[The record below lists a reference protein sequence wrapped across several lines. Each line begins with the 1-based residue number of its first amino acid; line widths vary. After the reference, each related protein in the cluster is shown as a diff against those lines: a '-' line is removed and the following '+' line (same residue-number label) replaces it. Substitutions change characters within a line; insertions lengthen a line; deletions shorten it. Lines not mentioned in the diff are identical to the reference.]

1 MIMSQA
7 ITARPSVISTL
18 KQICLR
24 KQEIAQIYKAMAKLE
39 SSASRRETLRKMA
52 TSSEQSILSPARIL
66 KQLGESVPSL
76 KYSWWQRSWHQL
88 IAEVNLPLI
97 LNLVQKLEAQDNYY
111 LNQILAEYGQ
121 KTTAADAMNDQTQDR
136 LIWQQMLS
144 PHCCYRGQLTSENL
158 RFNQVFQEF
167 SNQVAIAC
175 ALETSGKISP
185 TQAMERLEQLWQEL
199 QDSHPES

>member
-1 MIMSQA
+1 MSQA

-24 KQEIAQIYKAMAKLE
+24 KQEIAQIYKAMAKRE
-39 SSASRRETLRKMA
+39 SSESRRETLRKMA
-52 TSSEQSILSPARIL
+52 TSSEQSILSPARTL

-76 KYSWWQRSWHQL
+76 KYSWWQRSRDYL

-97 LNLVQKLEAQDNYY
+97 LHLIEKLEAQDNYY
-111 LNQILAEYGQ
+111 LNQILAEYGE
-121 KTTAADAMNDQTQDR
+121 KTTDAINDPREAR
-136 LIWQQMLS
+136 LVLQEMLS
-144 PHCCYRGQLTSENL
+144 PYCRYRGQLTSENL

-185 TQAMERLEQLWQEL
+185 KQAMERLEQLWQEL

>member
-24 KQEIAQIYKAMAKLE
+24 KQEIAQIYKAMAKRE
-39 SSASRRETLRKMA
+39 SSESRRETLRKMA
-52 TSSEQSILSPARIL
+52 TSSEQSILSPARTL
-66 KQLGESVPSL
+66 KRLGESVPSL
-76 KYSWWQRSWHQL
+76 KYSWWQRSRDYL
-88 IAEVNLPLI
+88 IVEVNLPLI
-97 LNLVQKLEAQDNYY
+97 LNLIEKLEAQDNYY
-111 LNQILAEYGQ
+111 LNQILAEYGE
-121 KTTAADAMNDQTQDR
+121 KTTDAINDPREAR
-136 LIWQQMLS
+136 LVLQEMLS
-144 PHCCYRGQLTSENL
+144 PYCRYRGQLTSENI

-185 TQAMERLEQLWQEL
+185 KQAMERLEQLWQEL

>member
-24 KQEIAQIYKAMAKLE
+24 KQEIAQIYKAMAKRE
-39 SSASRRETLRKMA
+39 SSESRRETLRKMA
-52 TSSEQSILSPARIL
+52 TSSEQSILSPARTL

-76 KYSWWQRSWHQL
+76 KYSWWQRSRDYL

-97 LNLVQKLEAQDNYY
+97 LHLIEKLEAQDNYY
-111 LNQILAEYGQ
+111 LNQILAEYGE
-121 KTTAADAMNDQTQDR
+121 KTTDAINDPREAR
-136 LIWQQMLS
+136 LVLQEMLS
-144 PHCCYRGQLTSENL
+144 PYCRYRGQLTSENL

-185 TQAMERLEQLWQEL
+185 KQAMERLEQLWQEL

>member
-24 KQEIAQIYKAMAKLE
+24 KQEIAQIYKAMAKRE
-39 SSASRRETLRKMA
+39 SSESRRETLRKMA
-52 TSSEQSILSPARIL
+52 TSSEQSILSPARTL

-76 KYSWWQRSWHQL
+76 KYSWWQRSRDYL

-97 LNLVQKLEAQDNYY
+97 LNLIEKLEAQDNYY
-111 LNQILAEYGQ
+111 LNQILAEDGQ
-121 KTTAADAMNDQTQDR
+121 KTTYAMNDQTQDR
-136 LIWQQMLS
+136 LVLQEMLS
-144 PHCCYRGQLTSENL
+144 PYCRYRGQLTSENL

-185 TQAMERLEQLWQEL
+185 KQAMERLEQLWQEL

>member
-39 SSASRRETLRKMA
+39 SSESRRETLRKMA
-52 TSSEQSILSPARIL
+52 TSSEQSILSPARTL

-76 KYSWWQRSWHQL
+76 KYSWWQRSRDYL

-97 LNLVQKLEAQDNYY
+97 LHLIEKLEAQDNYY
-111 LNQILAEYGQ
+111 LNQILAEYGE
-121 KTTAADAMNDQTQDR
+121 KTTDAINDPREAR
-136 LIWQQMLS
+136 LVLQEMLS
-144 PHCCYRGQLTSENL
+144 PYCRYRGQLTSENL

-185 TQAMERLEQLWQEL
+185 KQAMERLEQLWQEL
-199 QDSHPES
+199 QDSQPES

>member
-24 KQEIAQIYKAMAKLE
+24 KQEIAQIYKAMAKRE
-39 SSASRRETLRKMA
+39 SSESRRETLRKMA
-52 TSSEQSILSPARIL
+52 TSSEQSILSPARTL

-76 KYSWWQRSWHQL
+76 KYSWWQRSRDYL

-97 LNLVQKLEAQDNYY
+97 LHLIEKLEAQDNYY
-111 LNQILAEYGQ
+111 LNQILAEYGE
-121 KTTAADAMNDQTQDR
+121 KTTDAINDPREAR
-136 LIWQQMLS
+136 LVLQEMLS
-144 PHCCYRGQLTSENL
+144 PYCRYRGQLTSENI

-185 TQAMERLEQLWQEL
+185 KQAMERLEQLWQEL

>member
-1 MIMSQA
+1 MMMSQA
-7 ITARPSVISTL
+7 ITSRPSVISTL

-24 KQEIAQIYKAMAKLE
+24 KQEIAQIYKAMAKRE

-52 TSSEQSILSPARIL
+52 SSSEQSILSPACTL
-66 KQLGESVPSL
+66 NQLGESVPSL

-88 IAEVNLPLI
+88 IAQVNLPLI
-97 LNLVQKLEAQDNYY
+97 LHLIQKLEAQDNYY

-121 KTTAADAMNDQTQDR
+121 KTTAAINDRSEDR
-136 LIWQQMLS
+136 QVLQQMLS
-144 PHCCYRGQLTSENL
+144 PHCRYRGQLTSEHL
-158 RFNQVFQEF
+158 RFNQVFQDF

-185 TQAMERLEQLWQEL
+185 AQAMERLEQLWEEL
-199 QDSHPES
+199 QDSQPES

>member
-7 ITARPSVISTL
+7 ITARPSAISTL

-39 SSASRRETLRKMA
+39 SSESRRETLRKMA
-52 TSSEQSILSPARIL
+52 TSSEQSILSPARTL

-76 KYSWWQRSWHQL
+76 KYSWWQRSRDYL

-97 LNLVQKLEAQDNYY
+97 LHLIEKLEAQDNYY
-111 LNQILAEYGQ
+111 LNQILAEYGE
-121 KTTAADAMNDQTQDR
+121 KTTDAINDPREAR
-136 LIWQQMLS
+136 LVLQEMLS
-144 PHCCYRGQLTSENL
+144 PYCRYRGQLTSENL

>member
-1 MIMSQA
+1 MSQA

-24 KQEIAQIYKAMAKLE
+24 KQEIAQIYKAMAKRE
-39 SSASRRETLRKMA
+39 SSESRRETLRKMA
-52 TSSEQSILSPARIL
+52 TSSEQSILSPARTL
-66 KQLGESVPSL
+66 KRLGESVPSL
-76 KYSWWQRSWHQL
+76 KYSWWQRSRDYL
-88 IAEVNLPLI
+88 IVEVNLPLI
-97 LNLVQKLEAQDNYY
+97 LNLIEKLEAQDNYY
-111 LNQILAEYGQ
+111 LNQILAEYGE
-121 KTTAADAMNDQTQDR
+121 KTTDAINDPREAR
-136 LIWQQMLS
+136 LVLQEMLS
-144 PHCCYRGQLTSENL
+144 PYCRYRGQLTSENI

-185 TQAMERLEQLWQEL
+185 KQAMERLEQLWQEL

>member
-24 KQEIAQIYKAMAKLE
+24 KQEIAQIYKAMAKRE
-39 SSASRRETLRKMA
+39 SSESRRETLRKMA
-52 TSSEQSILSPARIL
+52 TSSEQSILSPARTL

-76 KYSWWQRSWHQL
+76 KYSWWQRSRDYL

-97 LNLVQKLEAQDNYY
+97 LNLIEKLEAQDNYY
-111 LNQILAEYGQ
+111 LNQILAEDGQ
-121 KTTAADAMNDQTQDR
+121 KTTYADAMNDQTQDR
-136 LIWQQMLS
+136 LVLQEMLS
-144 PHCCYRGQLTSENL
+144 PYCRYRGQLTSENL

-185 TQAMERLEQLWQEL
+185 KQAMERLEQLWQEL

>member
-1 MIMSQA
+1 MSQA

-39 SSASRRETLRKMA
+39 SSESRRETLRKMA
-52 TSSEQSILSPARIL
+52 TSSEQSILSPARTL

-76 KYSWWQRSWHQL
+76 KYSWWQRSRDYL

-97 LNLVQKLEAQDNYY
+97 LHLIEKLEAQDNYY
-111 LNQILAEYGQ
+111 LNQILAEYGE
-121 KTTAADAMNDQTQDR
+121 KTTDAINDPREAR
-136 LIWQQMLS
+136 LVLQEMLS
-144 PHCCYRGQLTSENL
+144 PYCRYRGQLTSENL

-185 TQAMERLEQLWQEL
+185 KQAMERLEQLWQEL
-199 QDSHPES
+199 QDSQPES

>member
-1 MIMSQA
+1 MSQA

-24 KQEIAQIYKAMAKLE
+24 KQEIAQIYKAMAKRE
-39 SSASRRETLRKMA
+39 SSESRRETLRKMA
-52 TSSEQSILSPARIL
+52 TSSEQSILSPARTL

-76 KYSWWQRSWHQL
+76 KYSWWQRSRDYL

-97 LNLVQKLEAQDNYY
+97 LHLIEKLEAQDNYY
-111 LNQILAEYGQ
+111 LNQILAEYGE
-121 KTTAADAMNDQTQDR
+121 KTTDAINDPREAR
-136 LIWQQMLS
+136 LVLQEMLS
-144 PHCCYRGQLTSENL
+144 PYCRYRGQLTSENI

-185 TQAMERLEQLWQEL
+185 KQAMERLEQLWQEL

>member
-1 MIMSQA
+1 MSQA

-24 KQEIAQIYKAMAKLE
+24 KQEIAQIYKAMAKRE
-39 SSASRRETLRKMA
+39 SSESRRETLRKMA
-52 TSSEQSILSPARIL
+52 TSSEQSILSPARTL

-76 KYSWWQRSWHQL
+76 KYSWWQRSRDYL

-97 LNLVQKLEAQDNYY
+97 LNLIEKLEAQDNYY
-111 LNQILAEYGQ
+111 LNQILAEDGQ
-121 KTTAADAMNDQTQDR
+121 KTTYAMNDQTQDR
-136 LIWQQMLS
+136 LVLQEMLS
-144 PHCCYRGQLTSENL
+144 PYCRYRGQLTSENL

-185 TQAMERLEQLWQEL
+185 KQAMERLEQLWQEL